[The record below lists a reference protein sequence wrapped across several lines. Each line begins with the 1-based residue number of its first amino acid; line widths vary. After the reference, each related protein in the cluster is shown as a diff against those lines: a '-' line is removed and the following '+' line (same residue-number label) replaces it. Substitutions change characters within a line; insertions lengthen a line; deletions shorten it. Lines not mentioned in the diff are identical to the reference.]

1 MTRHMHMGA
10 FLMGV
15 GHHASAWR
23 LAEADP
29 SQLTRAGWY
38 KALAQTAE
46 RGKFDYLF
54 FADRLALSD
63 RYGNDLQTSVR
74 YLASP
79 RLDPVALLGLLA
91 GATSH
96 IGLAATAS
104 TTFNDPYA
112 LARTFATLDH
122 LSDGRIGWNIVTS
135 TNDGEALNFSRE
147 PILDHEVRYRRA
159 REFVEL
165 AVGLWDSWEDEA
177 LVHDKLNGEFADP
190 DRVHYLD
197 HSGEFF
203 DVRGP
208 LNVPRSP
215 QGRPVLIQA
224 GSSDTGQDF
233 AASVADVIFTAQPNI
248 EKAQDF
254 YRVVNQRLLTQGRGA
269 GSLKIMPGVMPFVGA
284 SRDEAQQRFAE
295 LEENVHP
302 LAGLALLS
310 DSMNHDLSVYPLDE
324 PLPDVQNIRGNQSRF
339 KLVQEVSQRE
349 GLTLRQ
355 LGKRF
360 GGSRSHRVLTGTASQ
375 IADDLQEWFE
385 SRACDGF
392 NVMPPYLPDSLTD
405 FVDQVVP
412 QLQRRGLFRTRYE
425 GSTLREHLGLE
436 RPLSQ
441 FSVPGD

>member
-1 MTRHMHMGA
+1 MSRQLHLGA

-15 GHHASAWR
+15 GHHAAAWR
-23 LAEADP
+23 LPGADP
-29 SQLTRAGWY
+29 AALTRPGYY

-46 RGKFDYLF
+46 RGKFDYVFL
-54 FADRLALSD
+54 ADRLALSD

-74 YLASP
+74 YLTGP
-79 RLDPVALLGLLA
+79 RLDPVALLGVLA

-104 TTFNDPYA
+104 TTFNHPFS
-112 LARTFATLDH
+112 LARTFASLDH
-122 LSDGRIGWNIVTS
+122 LSEGRIGWNIVTS
-135 TNDGEALNFSRE
+135 TNDGEALNFSAE
-147 PILDHEVRYRRA
+147 PILEHELRYRRA

-165 AVGLWDSWEDEA
+165 ALKLWDSWEDDA
-177 LVHDKLNGEFADP
+177 LVHDKLNAHFADP

-197 HSGEFF
+197 HAGEFF
-203 DVRGP
+203 NVRGP

-233 AASVADVIFTAQPNI
+233 AASVADVIFTAQPDLL
-248 EKAQDF
+248 KAKDF
-254 YRVVNQRLLTQGRGA
+254 YRTVNQRLADQGRAPGA
-269 GSLKIMPGVMPFVGA
+269 LKIMPGVMPFVGK
-284 SRDEAQQRFAE
+284 SRDEAQARFAE
-295 LEENVHP
+295 LEDNVHP

-324 PLPDVQNIRGNQSRF
+324 PLPAVQNIRGNQSRF
-339 KLVQEVSQRE
+339 KLVQELSERE

-360 GGSRSHRVLTGTASQ
+360 GGSRSHRVLAGTASE
-375 IADDLQEWFE
+375 IADDLQQWFDE
-385 SRACDGF
+385 QACDGF
-392 NVMPPYLPDSLTD
+392 NIMPPYLPDALTD

-412 QLQRRGLFRTRYE
+412 ELQRRGLFRHQYSGT
-425 GSTLREHLGLE
+425 TLREHLGLE
-436 RPLSQ
+436 RPASR
-441 FSVPGD
+441 FAAR

>member
-1 MTRHMHMGA
+1 MSRQLHLGA

-23 LAEADP
+23 AAGVDP
-29 SQLTRAGWY
+29 ANLTRPAYY

-46 RGKFDYLF
+46 RGKFDFVF
-54 FADRLALSD
+54 FADRQALSD
-63 RYGNDLQTSVR
+63 RYGNNLQTSVR
-74 YLASP
+74 YLTSP

-104 TTFNDPYA
+104 TTFNDPFA

-122 LSDGRIGWNIVTS
+122 LSEGRIGWNIVTS
-135 TNDGEALNFSRE
+135 TNDGEALNYSRD

-165 AVGLWDSWEDEA
+165 ALGLWDSWEDD
-177 LVHDKLNGEFADP
+177 VFIHDKEKGEFANP
-190 DRVHYLD
+190 DRVHYLN

-233 AASVADVIFTAQPNI
+233 AASVADVIFTAQPDLA
-248 EKAQDF
+248 KAQAF
-254 YRVVNQRLLTQGRGA
+254 YSNVNQRLLAQGREA
-269 GSLKIMPGVMPFVGA
+269 GSLKIMPGVMPFVGR
-284 SRDEAQQRFAE
+284 SREEAQERFAE
-295 LEENVHP
+295 LEEKVHP

-310 DSMNHDLSVYPLDE
+310 DSMNHDLSIYPLDE
-324 PLPDVQNIRGNQSRF
+324 PLPDVKDIRGNQSRF

-360 GGSRSHRVLTGTASQ
+360 GGSRSHRVLAGTASS
-375 IADDLQEWFE
+375 IADDLEHWFT
-385 SRACDGF
+385 SHACDGF

-412 QLQRRGLFRTRYE
+412 ELQRRGLFRREYQGT
-425 GSTLREHLGLE
+425 TLREHLGLT
-436 RPLSQ
+436 RPSSRFSQ
-441 FSVPGD
+441 KN

>member
-1 MTRHMHMGA
+1 MSRQLHLGA
-10 FLMGV
+10 FLAGV

-23 LAEADP
+23 LPGAEP
-29 SQLTRAGWY
+29 ERLTQPGFY

-63 RYGNDLQTSVR
+63 RYGNDLHASLR

-79 RLDPVALLGLLA
+79 RLDPVTLLGVLA

-104 TTFNDPYA
+104 TTFNHPFT
-112 LARTFATLDH
+112 LARTFASLDH
-122 LSDGRIGWNIVTS
+122 LSEGRIGWNIVTS
-135 TNDGEALNFSRE
+135 TNDGEALNFSAE
-147 PILDHEVRYRRA
+147 PILEHETRYRRA

-165 AVGLWDSWEDEA
+165 ALKLWDSWEDNA
-177 LVHDKLNGEFADP
+177 LVHDKLNSHFADP
-190 DRVHYLD
+190 QRVHYLD
-197 HSGEFF
+197 HAGEFF
-203 DVRGP
+203 NVRGP

-233 AASVADVIFTAQPNI
+233 AASVADVIFTAQPDLD
-248 EKAQDF
+248 KAKEF
-254 YRVVNQRLLTQGRGA
+254 YRVVNQRLEGQGRA
-269 GSLKIMPGVMPFVGA
+269 PGSLKIMPGVMPFVGK
-284 SRDEAQQRFAE
+284 SRDEAQARFAE
-295 LEENVHP
+295 LEDSVHP

-324 PLPDVQNIRGNQSRF
+324 PLPAVENIRGNQSRF
-339 KLVQEVSQRE
+339 KLVQELSQRE

-360 GGSRSHRVLTGTASQ
+360 GGSRSHRVLAGTASE
-375 IADDLQEWFE
+375 IADDLEQWFGE
-385 SRACDGF
+385 FACDGF
-392 NVMPPYLPDSLTD
+392 NVMPPYLPDALGD

-412 QLQRRGLFRTRYE
+412 ELQRRGVFRTEYS
-425 GSTLREHLGLE
+425 GTTLREHLGLE
-436 RPLSQ
+436 RPGSR
-441 FSVPGD
+441 FAVR

>member
-1 MTRHMHMGA
+1 MSRQLHLGA

-23 LAEADP
+23 LADSEP
-29 SQLTRAGWY
+29 GNLTRPDYY

-63 RYGNDLQTSVR
+63 RYGDNLDASVR
-74 YLASP
+74 YLTSA

-104 TTFNDPYA
+104 TTFNHPFT

-122 LSDGRIGWNIVTS
+122 LSEGRIGWNIVTS
-135 TNDGEALNFSRE
+135 TNDGEALNHSAE
-147 PILDHEVRYRRA
+147 PILEHELRYRRA

-165 AVGLWDSWEDEA
+165 AIKLWDSWEDDPFI
-177 LVHDKLNGEFADP
+177 HDKARGEFAHP
-190 DRVHYLD
+190 NRIHYLN
-197 HSGEFF
+197 HQGEFF
-203 DVRGP
+203 NVRGP

-233 AASVADVIFTAQPNI
+233 AASVADVIFTAQPDLQ
-248 EKAQDF
+248 KAKDF
-254 YRVVNQRLLTQGRGA
+254 YQTVNSRLLAQGRAA
-269 GSLKIMPGVMPFVGA
+269 GSLKIMPGVMPFVGK
-284 SRDEAQQRFAE
+284 SKDEALARFAE
-295 LEENVHP
+295 LEDNVHP

-324 PLPDVQNIRGNQSRF
+324 PLPEVKDIRGNQSRF
-339 KLVQEVSQRE
+339 KLVQELSQRE

-360 GGSRSHRVLTGTASQ
+360 GGSRSHRVLAGTASE
-375 IADDLQEWFE
+375 IADDLEQWFSE
-385 SRACDGF
+385 RACDGF
-392 NVMPPYLPDSLTD
+392 NIMPPYLPHSLD
-405 FVDQVVP
+405 AFVDGVVP
-412 QLQRRGLFRTRYE
+412 ELQRRGLFRKEYT
-425 GSTLREHLGLE
+425 GTTLREHLGLD
-436 RPLSQ
+436 RPSSS
-441 FSVPGD
+441 FTN

>member
-1 MTRHMHMGA
+1 MTRHMHLGA

-23 LAEADP
+23 LADADP

-135 TNDGEALNFSRE
+135 TNDGEALNFSAE
-147 PILDHEVRYRRA
+147 PILEHELRYRRA
-159 REFVEL
+159 REFVDL
-165 AVGLWDSWEDEA
+165 ALKLWDSWEDDPFI
-177 LVHDKLNGEFADP
+177 HDKAKGEFANP
-190 DRVHYLD
+190 DRVHYLN
-197 HSGEFF
+197 HEGEFF
-203 DVRGP
+203 NVRGP

-233 AASVADVIFTAQPNI
+233 AASVADVIFTAQPDLQ
-248 EKAQDF
+248 KAKDF
-254 YRVVNQRLLTQGRGA
+254 YQVVNQRLLAQGRPAGA
-269 GSLKIMPGVMPFVGA
+269 LKIMPGVMPFVGK
-284 SRDEAQQRFAE
+284 SKDEAQARFAE

-310 DSMNHDLSVYPLDE
+310 DSMNLDLSIYPLDE
-324 PLPDVQNIRGNQSRF
+324 PLPEVKDIRGNQSRF
-339 KLVQEVSQRE
+339 KLVQELSQRE

-360 GGSRSHRVLTGTASQ
+360 GGSRSHRVLAGTASD
-375 IADDLQEWFE
+375 IADDLEQWFTE
-385 SRACDGF
+385 RACDGF
-392 NVMPPYLPDSLTD
+392 NVMPPYLPHSLDD
-405 FVDQVVP
+405 FVDGVVP
-412 QLQRRGLFRTRYE
+412 ELQRRGLFRRDYT
-425 GSTLREHLGLE
+425 GSTLRDHLGLE
-436 RPLSQ
+436 RPASG
-441 FSVPGD
+441 FGA

>member
-1 MTRHMHMGA
+1 MNRQLHLGA

-23 LAEADP
+23 VAGVDP
-29 SQLTRAGWY
+29 TNLTRPAYY

-46 RGKFDYLF
+46 RGKFDYVF

-74 YLASP
+74 YLTSP

-104 TTFNDPYA
+104 TTFNDPYG

-122 LSDGRIGWNIVTS
+122 LSEGRIGWNIVTS
-135 TNDGEALNFSRE
+135 TNDGEALNFSRD
-147 PILDHEVRYRRA
+147 PILDHEIRYRRA

-165 AVGLWDSWEDEA
+165 ALGLWDSWEDGA
-177 LVHDKLNGEFADP
+177 FIHDKDKGEFANP
-190 DRVHYLD
+190 DRVHYLN

-233 AASVADVIFTAQPNI
+233 AASVADVIFTAQPDLA
-248 EKAQDF
+248 KAQAF
-254 YRVVNQRLLTQGRGA
+254 YSNVNQRLIAQGREA
-269 GSLKIMPGVMPFVGA
+269 GTLKIMPGVMPFVGR
-284 SRDEAQQRFAE
+284 SREEAQERFAE
-295 LEENVHP
+295 LEEKVHP

-324 PLPDVQNIRGNQSRF
+324 PLPDVKDIRGNQSRF

-360 GGSRSHRVLTGTASQ
+360 GGSRSHRVLADTASN
-375 IADDLQEWFE
+375 IADDLEQWFTTN
-385 SRACDGF
+385 ACDGF
-392 NVMPPYLPDSLTD
+392 NIMPPYLPGSLTD
-405 FVDQVVP
+405 FVDHVVP
-412 QLQRRGLFRTRYE
+412 ELQRRGLFRREYQGT
-425 GSTLREHLGLE
+425 TLREHLGLT
-436 RPLSQ
+436 RPLSR
-441 FSVPGD
+441 FSQKD